1 MQTSLLRLLLHPMT
15 NETRQ
20 YTPAKANPVILLPF
34 IRAAPSLTVSF
45 FYYRD
50 DKAKPCYSHY
60 VYDLN
65 AETENSDEVTQ
76 CRCVTEE
83 S

>member
-1 MQTSLLRLLLHPMT
+1 MKLDRNT
-15 NETRQ
+15 

-34 IRAAPSLTVSF
+34 IRSAPSLTVSF

-65 AETENSDEVTQ
+65 AETENCDEVCNRRELIEINMGTG
-76 CRCVTEE
+76 E
-83 S
+83 